1 MNGTRVGDAE
11 LTPGFTEYRDRL
23 QVQTYDVTSLVRPG
37 VNALGAILSDG
48 WYRGQVG
55 LPRAHDQW
63 GSELGFLAQVRVDLA
78 DGSTVVAGT
87 GDGWRSARSHI
98 DAADLIAGQS
108 VDLTRR
114 RTAGAN
120 PSSGSTAPMGSRR
133 RRRPRLREP
142 GRLARAGRPRGR
154 RDRAGVRA
162 PGDARARVRSRPEHQ
177 RLGAAGEPRAGGNG
191 VDADPRRGA
200 RRRRRRHHRAPRR
213 GPAVHSRAA
222 AGGPGRPGRLGGAA
236 GGGVR
241 AAPHDARLPVRARRG
256 PSRCA
261 RRG

>member
-1 MNGTRVGDAE
+1 MLVRGSFDLPEVAVVRARLYATAHGIYEAFLNGTRVGDAE

-23 QVQTYDVTSLVRPG
+23 QVQTYDITSLVRPG

-63 GSELGFLAQVRVDLA
+63 GSELGFLAQVHVDLA

-114 RTAGAN
+114 ADGWSE
-120 PSSGSTAPMGSRR
+120 PEFGFDRR
-133 RRRPRLREP
+133 RVGTRRPSPITATRTWSL
-142 GRLARAGRPRGR
+142 RPRR
-154 RDRAGVRA
+154 
-162 PGDARARVRSRPEHQ
+162 PSARSARS
-177 RLGAAGEPRAGGNG
+177 
-191 VDADPRRGA
+191 
-200 RRRRRRHHRAPRR
+200 
-213 GPAVHSRAA
+213 
-222 AGGPGRPGRLGGAA
+222 
-236 GGGVR
+236 
-241 AAPHDARLPVRARRG
+241 
-256 PSRCA
+256 SRCPCA
-261 RRG
+261 G